1 MSEEQETKRL
11 LQFRE
16 TMEQRM
22 AELEAEAADLRA
34 AMAAINKMIVAEG
47 FRTPTAPKAA
57 PQPKP
62 RTETP
67 QPTPQAET
75 LQPESF
81 EEGMSIT
88 SKDGAVLGRMNVEGK
103 DLLFEPQP
111 EYEFKTDIPPFQ
123 SFLVERVLANMSSTD
138 RERAADG
145 EIDQSEILEYE
156 VKEEDGVLKE
166 LHVRNYGGERRLRE
180 INSSL
185 RWTFDKMYDKIRQG

>member
-1 MSEEQETKRL
+1 MRGGGTGLSKEQETKRL
-11 LQFRE
+11 LQFKE

-22 AELEAEAADLRA
+22 TELEAEAADLRA
-34 AMAAINKMIVAEG
+34 AMAAIDKMIVTEG
-47 FRTPTAPKAA
+47 FRKPTVPKAD
-57 PQPKP
+57 PQPAP

-67 QPTPQAET
+67 
-75 LQPESF
+75 QPESF
-81 EEGMSIT
+81 EEGMSVT
-88 SKDGAVLGRMNVEGK
+88 SKDGAVLGRMRVEGK
-103 DLLFEPQP
+103 DLVFEPQP

-138 RERAADG
+138 RERAANG

-156 VKEEDGVLKE
+156 VVEEDGVVRMLQ
-166 LHVRNYGGERRLRE
+166 VRNYGGERRLRE